1 MKERIARDITE
12 GKLRAAQMRAI
23 TSPDVL
29 ARVDALVADIPD
41 LVTNRFFCGP
51 DNGKGRQAMFILPKG
66 N

>member
-1 MKERIARDITE
+1 MQRIERDIAQ
-12 GKLRAAQMRAI
+12 GKLRAAQMRA
-23 TSPDVL
+23 TLTDAQRSAVDVL
-29 ARVDALVADIPD
+29 VAGVPD